1 MNNPNLLGP
10 WVRRF
15 LLEYMVTEHNL
26 SINTQRS
33 YRDSLALLIS
43 FLCRSLRKTADQLT
57 IPDLTREKIS
67 AFLLYLEESRHSE
80 IRTRNQRLA
89 AIHSLARFI
98 AMHSPE
104 HIVWSGQIR
113 TIPMKRTQ
121 RELIPYL
128 EKPELDALLQA
139 ADSTTPLGRRDHA
152 LLLFLYNS
160 GARADEAAQLTI
172 ADLDLARPPRKGLSS
187 VRLLGK
193 GRKVRPCPLW
203 PNTASELATLT
214 TGRPPTERVFL
225 NRRGQPLTRFGI
237 YGLVQRN
244 ARRAAKNVPSI
255 AHKRVSP
262 HTLRHTTGT
271 HLLRAGVDIN
281 SIREWLGHASL
292 DTTNI
297 YAEVDMQMKTKALA
311 LFEMGQNKR
320 TRRWR
325 ENKGLMAFLRSL

>member
-1 MNNPNLLGP
+1 MTDPNLLGP

-15 LLEYMVTEHNL
+15 LLEYMVTERNL

-33 YRDSLALLIS
+33 YRDSLALLIT
-43 FLCRSLRKTADQLT
+43 FMCRSLRKTPDQLAVL
-57 IPDLTREKIS
+57 DLTREQIS
-67 AFLLYLEESRHSE
+67 AFLLDLEESRHSE

-98 AMHSPE
+98 EMHSPE

-121 RELIPYL
+121 REPITYL
-128 EKPELDALLQA
+128 DKPEVEALLQA
-139 ADSTTPLGRRDHA
+139 ADAETALGRRDHA
-152 LLLFLYNS
+152 ILLFLYNS

-172 ADLDLARPPRKGLSS
+172 ADLDLARPIRKGLSS

-193 GRKVRPCPLW
+193 GRKIRPCPLW
-203 PNTASELATLT
+203 PNTAGELAALT
-214 TGRPPTERVFL
+214 TGRPPTEHVFL

-237 YGLVQRN
+237 YGLVKRH
-244 ARRAAKNVPSI
+244 ARRAAKNVPSVT
-255 AHKRVSP
+255 HKRVSP

-271 HLLRAGVDIN
+271 HLLQAGVDIN

-297 YAEVDMQMKTKALA
+297 YAEVDMQMKAKVLA

>member
-1 MNNPNLLGP
+1 
-10 WVRRF
+10 
-15 LLEYMVTEHNL
+15 MVTERNL
-26 SINTQRS
+26 SMNTQRS

-43 FLCRSLRKTADQLT
+43 FLCRSLRKTPDQLT
-57 IPDLTREKIS
+57 VLDLTREKIN

-98 AMHSPE
+98 EMHSPE
-104 HIVWSGQIR
+104 HIVWSGQMR
-113 TIPMKRTQ
+113 TIPMKRTK
-121 RELIPYL
+121 RALITYL
-128 EKPELDALLQA
+128 DKPEVDALLQA
-139 ADSTTPLGRRDHA
+139 PDAETPMGRRDYA

-187 VRLLGK
+187 VRLTGK
-193 GRKVRPCPLW
+193 GRKIRACPLW
-203 PNTASELATLT
+203 PNTAGELATLT
-214 TGRPPTERVFL
+214 TGRPPTEHVFL

-237 YGLVQRN
+237 HGLVKRH
-244 ARRAAKNVPSI
+244 ARRAAKKVPSI
-255 AHKRVSP
+255 AKKRVSP

-281 SIREWLGHASL
+281 SIRAWLGHASL

-297 YAEVDMQMKTKALA
+297 YAEVDMTMKAKALS
-311 LFEMGQNKR
+311 LFEMGQSKR
-320 TRRWR
+320 RRSWR
-325 ENKGLMAFLRSL
+325 EDNGLMAFLRSL